1 MTRMINASSG
11 KSDAKR
17 LSGSTFILTL
27 LGMLFL
33 SIQAFAQLSIPLNH
47 IITQKIES
55 SATNKNPDFITC
67 LKPFNEQQLR
77 SFINVDSIMVF
88 DSKSHSKWIGRKLWN
103 ESFLQL
109 DSPAFHLSFDPLI
122 NFSFGEDQIS
132 HKKLFVNTRGARIQG
147 LLGKTIGFETSFYEN
162 QGLFAPFWDDY
173 ISQTRVSPGQGRAK
187 RFNKTGWD
195 YAFSSGYIQWQA
207 SKVLNIQFGHDKNF
221 IGDGYRSLLLS
232 DVSTNYPFLKVSLTW
247 KKVQYTRI
255 VASFMN
261 LDYNILGKDIKAFP
275 KKTANFHLL
284 SVSLLK
290 KIQLSLF
297 EGTVIGNP
305 DSQGRFKLNM
315 DILSPIP
322 YIDML
327 KTNQAHINP
336 IAGTNIR
343 WQIAQGLAIYNQWV
357 FDNDKISKIKSYGF
371 QAGIKYYNAF
381 GIERLFLQTEYNQV
395 MPFTYSN
402 SDSTIAYSHYSQ
414 PLAHPLGANFREFT
428 GIIQYQVG
436 HWSAYG
442 KMTLA
447 KYGTDDSKTNLG
459 KDILKPIPTNAS
471 VSTLFQGEI
480 TKLNTYEGALSYYF
494 NPKNQMN
501 ISAGF
506 YLQNTDAFQSQK
518 ISTFYLSF
526 RTSLTNLYYD
536 FR

>member
-1 MTRMINASSG
+1 MIRMINTYSG
-11 KSDAKR
+11 KGDPKWR
-17 LSGSTFILTL
+17 SGKTYILTL
-27 LGMLFL
+27 LGILIF
-33 SIQAFAQLSIPLNH
+33 SFQVFAQLSIPINH
-47 IITQKIES
+47 IITQKFES
-55 SATNKNPDFITC
+55 SATNKNPDFFTC
-67 LKPFNEQQLR
+67 LKPFNEQKLR
-77 SFINVDSIMVF
+77 SFINVDSILAF
-88 DSKSHSKWIGRKLWN
+88 DSKSRTTWIGRKLWK
-103 ESFLQL
+103 ESFLQI
-109 DSPAFHLSFDPLI
+109 DSPAFRLSFDPLF
-122 NFSFGEDQIS
+122 NLSFGEEFIS
-132 HKKLFVNTRGARIQG
+132 HKKLYVNTRGARIQG

-173 ISQTRVSPGQGRAK
+173 TSQTRVSPGQGRAK

-195 YAFSSGYIQWQA
+195 YAFSLGYIQWQA

-232 DVSTNYPFLKVSLTW
+232 DVTTNYPFLRVSFTW
-247 KKVQYTRI
+247 KKIQYTRI
-255 VASFMN
+255 LASFMN
-261 LDYNILGKDIKAFP
+261 LDYKILGKDTKAFP

-297 EGTVIGNP
+297 EGIIIGNP

-327 KTNQAHINP
+327 KTYQEHINP
-336 IAGTNIR
+336 VAGTNIR

-357 FDNDKISKIKSYGF
+357 FDDNKTSKTKSYGF
-371 QAGIKYYNAF
+371 QAGIKYYKAF
-381 GIERLFLQTEYNQV
+381 GIDRLFVQTEYNQV

-414 PLAHPLGANFREFT
+414 PLAHPLGANFREWT
-428 GIIQYQVG
+428 GILHYQFG
-436 HWSAYG
+436 HWSVYG
-442 KMTLA
+442 KLTLA
-447 KYGTDDSKTNLG
+447 NYGTDDSETNWG
-459 KDILKPIPTNAS
+459 KDILKPTTVN
-471 VSTLFQGEI
+471 VSGSALMQGEI
-480 TKLNTYEGALSYYF
+480 IKLSTYEGALSYYF

-506 YLQNTDAFQSQK
+506 YLQNTDAVQSQK
-518 ISTFYLSF
+518 ISTFYLAF